1 MKFILTLLFGFYSCI
16 LSAQNFEWAASGSR
30 LHTGFHLS
38 TVTPDGR
45 LVAAGQ
51 YYRPDYDP
59 MPGPTEFY
67 SGSGDVIPFEKYS
80 NQLFV
85 VCYSSNGAVDWTFW
99 GGKSVGGGTVHGLS
113 SRPDGNVLVQFRS
126 GYVPYCYTFIN
137 PENGKSLRADSLFP
151 DPNAYENQSTYYK
164 FEYIAELNAKGDVQQ
179 ITGLLLP
186 TVDEWTSF
194 RVLADG
200 GILMAYSNDVK
211 ATDAQGRSR
220 DVMHNFTM
228 KLNSKFQREWTHQAM
243 YLDSSCCSVME
254 HRSGAI
260 ETNDG
265 SIAIFG
271 SFRDGIRMAG
281 SPDFRLKK
289 DLQAPKGLRYGSYLA
304 LLDSKGKLKWVRFSE
319 GLSVISSVTSRNNQ
333 LVFGGEVLYSAR
345 FFGTSVDTTE
355 GKRAFLAAMS
365 ESGKLL
371 WQQTFN
377 AKNIQ
382 SVCSDEE
389 GNFYASFRS
398 QRRKGESP
406 LKIGTDTI
414 SDSYESVVVASFDE
428 KGKYRWYRMS
438 RARMSINTV
447 SHLHADNCGNLYFT
461 GEMWY
466 VLPVNMSVFDGAF
479 IRGSGYGG
487 APLAARIRTTI
498 PETLLAM
505 NLSITQQFEIKRK
518 ERQDQKVTRNTSAAV
533 AEPNSLVNSIQR
545 DSSLAANTGRALG
558 CTPIP
563 FPWSLVVFPNPAT
576 GPITL
581 RANTSY
587 ADPSVSITLTD
598 SRGALVRI
606 LVPPQFKDAGM
617 SDFTVD
623 VSGLAKGLYFV
634 VLKGTAS
641 AATFSLVIQ

>member
-1 MKFILTLLFGFYSCI
+1 MKFALSLLLFCCSLF

-38 TVTPDGR
+38 TVTVDGR

-51 YYRPDYDP
+51 YQQPSYDP
-59 MPGPTEFY
+59 MPGPVELY
-67 SGSGDVIPFEKYS
+67 SGSGDVVPFDKYN
-80 NQLFV
+80 NQMFV
-85 VCYSSNGAVDWTFW
+85 VCYNSKGNVDWTLY
-99 GGKSVGGGTVHGLS
+99 GGERLGGGTIHGLS
-113 SRPDGNVLVQFRS
+113 SRQDGTVLIQFRS
-126 GYVPYCYTFIN
+126 GYVPYCQTFIN
-137 PENGKSLRADSLFP
+137 PENGKSLKVDSLFSER
-151 DPNAYENQSTYYK
+151 DAYENQSTYYK
-164 FEYIAELNAKGDVQQ
+164 FEFIAEVNGRGDIQQ

-186 TVDEWTSF
+186 TADEWTSF
-194 RVLADG
+194 RALGDG
-200 GILMAYSNDVK
+200 GFLMAFSNDVK
-211 ATDAQGRSR
+211 AADTQGRNR
-220 DVMHNFTM
+220 EVMHNFTL
-228 KLNSKFQREWTHQAM
+228 KLNSKFQREWLHQAM

-254 HRSGAI
+254 NRSGAI
-260 ETNDG
+260 ETGNG
-265 SIAIFG
+265 EIAIYG
-271 SFRDGIRMAG
+271 SFREGIRMAG
-281 SPDFRLKK
+281 SPDFRLPK
-289 DLQAPKGLRYGSYLA
+289 DPKAPKGLRYGSYLA
-304 LLDSKGKLKWVRFSE
+304 LLDSKGKLKWARFSD
-319 GLSVISSVTSRNNQ
+319 GLSVISSVDARNNQ
-333 LVFGGEVLYSAR
+333 LVFGGEVLHSPR
-345 FFGTSVDTTE
+345 FFGTEVDTSE

-371 WQQTFN
+371 WKQTFN
-377 AKNIQ
+377 AKNTQ

-389 GNFYASFRS
+389 GNLFASFRS
-398 QRRKGESP
+398 QQSKGMAP

-414 SDSYESVVVASFDE
+414 SDSYESVVVASFDA
-428 KGKYRWYRMS
+428 KGTYRWYRMS
-438 RARMSINTV
+438 RARMSINTI
-447 SHLHADNCGNLYFT
+447 SHLHADLCGNLYFT

-498 PETLLAM
+498 PENLLAM
-505 NLSITQQFEIKRK
+505 NLSITQAFEIRRK
-518 ERQDQKVTRNTSAAV
+518 EKQNVNKKASNAV
-533 AEPNSLVNSIQR
+533 AEPNSLVNAIQR

-563 FPWSLVVFPNPAT
+563 FPWSVVVFPNPAT
-576 GPITL
+576 GPLTL

-587 ADPSVSITLTD
+587 ADPAVSVILTD
-598 SRGALVRI
+598 ARGALVRV

-617 SDFTVD
+617 LDYTAD